1 MNEERLRYSKM
12 RTIALVN
19 EATLIGAD
27 DLGRCAAALQ
37 TQVSRDF
44 AATWGINA
52 RLRPAS
58 EPDEED
64 EVLYLLDDAAQ
75 ADALGCQRHA
85 AGERPCGFV
94 FVRPCLDAGAAWQ
107 AAVSHQLLEML
118 ADPLINLAA
127 EGRYAGQPA
136 LFALEVC
143 DPVRHDEYEIEGIAV
158 ANFVLP
164 SWFRSGPLRD
174 EALVDFLGRL
184 AEPFTLSP
192 GGHASFC
199 TELGR
204 WQHWFARRCPKRERQ
219 AGAYSRRRRRRLVN
233 GQLSVVGCK

>member
-1 MNEERLRYSKM
+1 M

-27 DLGRCAAALQ
+27 DLARCAAALQ

-44 AATWGINA
+44 AATWGIDA

-58 EPDEED
+58 EPDDED

-75 ADALGCQRHA
+75 ADALGCHRHA
-85 AGERPCGFV
+85 TAERPCGFV
-94 FVRPCLDAGAAWQ
+94 FVRPCLEAGEAWQ
-107 AAVSHQLLEML
+107 AAVSHALLELL
-118 ADPLINLAA
+118 ADPLIHLAA
-127 EGRYAGQPA
+127 EGLYAGQPA

-143 DPVRHDEYEIEGIAV
+143 DPVRHDEYEIAGVPV

-204 WQHWFARRCPKRERQ
+204 WQPWFARRCPKRERQ
-219 AGAYSRRRRRRLVN
+219 AGAYSRRRRRKVVS
-233 GQLSVVGCK
+233 GQLSVVSCMSNGPLATEY